1 MIISNRWHVTRMR
14 PDRGD
19 YAEIIVSTAKEGL
32 FKGLSTQIT
41 NTKPFHSVIA
51 KIVYLPAMNKEAIH
65 TVHDSLVTLI
75 DQNLQIMCPLEIA
88 ILDGLDWV
96 KASGCSQQIIVSDW
110 FEQGVRQSVASFKGR
125 TITQINR
132 DKRSG

>member
-19 YAEIIVSTAKEGL
+19 YAEIVVSTAKEGI

-41 NTKPFHSVIA
+41 NTKPFHSIIA
-51 KIVYLPAMNKEAIH
+51 KIIYVPAMNKEAIH
-65 TVHDSLVTLI
+65 SVHDSLVTLI
-75 DQNLQIMCPLEIA
+75 ESNLQIMCPLEIA
-88 ILDGLDWV
+88 IADGLDWV
-96 KASGCSQQIIVSDW
+96 RASGCALQIVASDW
-110 FEQGVRQSVASFKGR
+110 FTQGVAKTLASFKGR

-132 DKRSG
+132 EER